1 MLRIK
6 TEEEQEG
13 QTQRELKFQMVKTG
27 DQKLYEE
34 KNTSAGIKERQ
45 IDSTLREV
53 RWRSRGGIILKLK
66 YLLNDSIP
74 QRQ

>member
-1 MLRIK
+1 
-6 TEEEQEG
+6 
-13 QTQRELKFQMVKTG
+13 MVKTG

-74 QRQ
+74 QR